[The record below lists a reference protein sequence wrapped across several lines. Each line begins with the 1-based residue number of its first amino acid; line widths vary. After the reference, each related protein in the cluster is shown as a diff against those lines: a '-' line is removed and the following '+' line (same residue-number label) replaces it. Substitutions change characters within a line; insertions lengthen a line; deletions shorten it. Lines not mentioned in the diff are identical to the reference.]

1 MGATLDCDAP
11 GYEPPQVLVAG
22 AGVAGLE
29 FRCGSPSWRRVGP
42 TSGSSRR
49 RRLSRTRPFA
59 VAETFRIGP
68 SFRLALTRIAV
79 DAGAT
84 WHGGELVSVD
94 QRAHVAYTARGE
106 ALSYDLLVIA
116 AGAKPHVALL
126 GALTFRGEHDEPAF
140 RALLGEL
147 ESGSVGSVA
156 FVVPPGPGW
165 PLPLY
170 ELALM
175 TADELGRR
183 SRRHARLVL
192 VTPEGAPLERF
203 ETAVSTAVA
212 GLLDDA
218 GIEVHCG
225 SYAAE
230 LSEGGL
236 RLVPELGLDVERV
249 VALPRL
255 RGPYIAGLRCNHDG
269 FLRADRHGLVLGVDD
284 VYAIGDA
291 TSFPLEARR
300 DRGAAGRRR
309 GRVGR
314 GAPRRVVA
322 TRSVPPRPARASPE
336 RRDAALRADRFRR
349 RGETSTVAYQPLWWP
364 PSKIAGG
371 RLARYLG
378 SRGLP
383 VPEPPTEPPRL
394 PVELTL
400 APCETSATLAPAGP
414 CSDDEA
420 RSS

>member
-1 MGATLDCDAP
+1 
-11 GYEPPQVLVAG
+11 VLVAG

-29 FRCGSPSWRRVGP
+29 FSLRLAELAPDRADVQLLSPEEAFAY
-42 TSGSSRR
+42 
-49 RRLSRTRPFA
+49 RPFA

-68 SFRLALTRIAV
+68 SFRLALTRIAG

-84 WHGGELVSVD
+84 WHAGELVSVD

-106 ALSYDLLVIA
+106 ALPYDLLVIA
-116 AGAKPHVALL
+116 AGARPHVTLL

-175 TADELGRR
+175 TAAELGRR
-183 SRRHARLVL
+183 SRRRARLVL
-192 VTPEGAPLERF
+192 VTPESAPLERF
-203 ETAVSTAVA
+203 ETAVSSAVA
-212 GLLDDA
+212 ALLDDA

-230 LSEGGL
+230 LSEDGL
-236 RLVPELGLDVERV
+236 RLVPEQQLDVERV

-291 TSFPLEARR
+291 TSFPLKHGGIAVQQA
-300 DRGAAGRRR
+300 GAA
-309 GRVGR
+309 
-314 GAPRRVVA
+314 AESVA
-322 TRSVPPRPARASPE
+322 ARLGLSLRPAPFRPV
-336 RRDAALRADRFRR
+336 LRGLLLSGETPRFVWADSD
-349 RGETSTVAYQPLWWP
+349 GADETSTVAYQPLWWP
-364 PSKIAGG
+364 PSKITGG
-371 RLARYLG
+371 RLAGYLG

-383 VPEPPTEPPRL
+383 VPEPPTEPSRL

-400 APCETSATLAPAGP
+400 APCETAAKLEPAGV
-414 CSDDEA
+414 
-420 RSS
+420 